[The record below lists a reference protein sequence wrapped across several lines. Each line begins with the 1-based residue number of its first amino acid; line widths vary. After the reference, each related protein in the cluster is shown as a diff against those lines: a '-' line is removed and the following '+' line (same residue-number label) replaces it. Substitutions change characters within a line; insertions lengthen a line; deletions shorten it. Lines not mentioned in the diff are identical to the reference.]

1 MLKIRYRIEKKRM
14 EEFEII
20 KENTDYKGGSVK
32 SEVIELN
39 FGIKDQLKIEPK
51 RFKKLERGFI
61 ATFLHP
67 SDSDYRK
74 RYLRRWIFGEDI
86 NPKNKVIT

>member
-51 RFKKLERGFI
+51 RFKKLE
-61 ATFLHP
+61 
-67 SDSDYRK
+67 
-74 RYLRRWIFGEDI
+74 
-86 NPKNKVIT
+86 